1 MSTIERIG
9 TTTRWSDLV
18 IHNGTVYV
26 VEVPVTLDTDI
37 HQQSLEVLNS
47 LEQLLQKAGS
57 SKAHILMA
65 TIYLQDIQDIAA
77 FNAVWDKWL
86 PDGCA
91 PVRAC
96 VQARLAHAEYKVEIQ
111 LTAATC

>member
-26 VEVPVTLDTDI
+26 VEVPVTLDADI

-47 LEQLLQKAGS
+47 LEQLLLQAGS

-77 FNAVWDKWL
+77 FNAVWDTWL
-86 PDGCA
+86 PRDTA